1 MKIAN
6 ITLIGGGNM
15 ACNIVVGLLA
25 HGYPPNRIC
34 VTNPNSDKIFFF
46 KEKYKVR
53 TTHNNREGTTNAN
66 VVMLAVKPNQVK
78 KVCEELKEI
87 VKTFHPLIIS
97 VAVGVS
103 IKLLQ
108 QWLQTKLAIVRAMP
122 NTPVSVRAGVTA
134 LFANDKV
141 TKDQKKMAEAIF
153 HAVGIV
159 VWLSLEKQIDA
170 VAALSGS
177 GPAYIFF
184 VMEALQEAGKILGL
198 PKKTIQL
205 LTTQTVLGAAR
216 MSLEEKKD
224 IVELR
229 RLVTSPGGTTE
240 QAIKVLKSANLPSL
254 FTNVLKAAVQRAKEL
269 SVELEE
275 SL

>member
-34 VTNPNSDKIFFF
+34 VTNPNSDKILFF

-53 TTHNNREGTTNAN
+53 TTHNNQEGTTNAN

-198 PKKTIQL
+198 PKKQY
-205 LTTQTVLGAAR
+205 
-216 MSLEEKKD
+216 
-224 IVELR
+224 
-229 RLVTSPGGTTE
+229 
-240 QAIKVLKSANLPSL
+240 NY
-254 FTNVLKAAVQRAKEL
+254 
-269 SVELEE
+269 
-275 SL
+275 

>member
-1 MKIAN
+1 
-6 ITLIGGGNM
+6 
-15 ACNIVVGLLA
+15 
-25 HGYPPNRIC
+25 
-34 VTNPNSDKIFFF
+34 
-46 KEKYKVR
+46 
-53 TTHNNREGTTNAN
+53 
-66 VVMLAVKPNQVK
+66 
-78 KVCEELKEI
+78 
-87 VKTFHPLIIS
+87 
-97 VAVGVS
+97 
-103 IKLLQ
+103 
-108 QWLQTKLAIVRAMP
+108 
-122 NTPVSVRAGVTA
+122 
-134 LFANDKV
+134 
-141 TKDQKKMAEAIF
+141 MAEAIF

-229 RLVTSPGGTTE
+229 RLVTSPGGITE
-240 QAIKVLKSANLPSL
+240 QAIKVLKLGNLPSL

-269 SVELEE
+269 SVEVEQ
-275 SL
+275 SI